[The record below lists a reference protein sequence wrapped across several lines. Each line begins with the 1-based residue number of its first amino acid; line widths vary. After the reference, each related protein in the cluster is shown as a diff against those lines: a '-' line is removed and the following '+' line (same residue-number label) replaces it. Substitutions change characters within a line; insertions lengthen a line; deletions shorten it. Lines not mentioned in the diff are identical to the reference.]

1 MERSGHLTKKQIA
14 EYKEAFNLID
24 KDGSGRISRNELS
37 SLFLALRQKVTSAE
51 LKDLMTGVDTDGDG
65 TLDFPEFLTM
75 MSSTLESTK
84 QEQELQKAFREFD
97 KDGNGYISRDEL
109 IQVMHSQGDELTDEE
124 IDGMIKTADQDK
136 DGQVDYREF
145 VAMMKQQ

>member
-1 MERSGHLTKKQIA
+1 
-14 EYKEAFNLID
+14 
-24 KDGSGRISRNELS
+24 
-37 SLFLALRQKVTSAE
+37 
-51 LKDLMTGVDTDGDG
+51 
-65 TLDFPEFLTM
+65 M

-136 DGQVDYREF
+136 DGRVDYREF

>member
-1 MERSGHLTKKQIA
+1 M
-14 EYKEAFNLID
+14 ID